1 MKNRFFNLLIC
12 AINFTGSEHRF
23 HRLGVEAF
31 HRKHLL
37 DSTRDKL
44 IIQERLISFLSLIQN
59 SYLQTSELKRFG
71 SDNDGGYVIY
81 SIIDKETSVISC
93 GIGNNASFDFQIST
107 EVKDVYM
114 YDHTIAHVK
123 NLNSNMHF
131 FKVGVGRESSDTY
144 VSIPDIIEK
153 NKIQKSILKIDVEG
167 MEWNIFDSLEAHVL
181 NKFDQIIVEFH
192 NLFEI
197 TSIEKS
203 KLYFR
208 VFSKL
213 ASCFSIINVH
223 PNNWSESR
231 ILCGVPF
238 ADTLELTF
246 LNKNIKLVNNRKML
260 NVNMPNDPVEPDFFL
275 FSTY

>member
-1 MKNRFFNLLIC
+1 MKTRFFNLLIY
-12 AINFTGSEHRF
+12 AINFTSSEHRF
-23 HRLGVEAF
+23 HRLSVGAF

-37 DSTRDKL
+37 GSTRDKL
-44 IIQERLISFLSLIQN
+44 VIRERLISFLSLIQN
-59 SYLQTSELKRFG
+59 SYLQTNELKRFG

-114 YDHTIAHVK
+114 YDHTIANVK
-123 NLNSNMHF
+123 DLNSNMHF
-131 FKVGVGRESSDTY
+131 FKVGVDSESRDTY
-144 VSIPDIIEK
+144 VSIPDIIGK

-167 MEWNIFDSLEAHVL
+167 MEWKIFDSLEAHVL

-197 TSIEKS
+197 TSLEKS

-213 ASCFSIINVH
+213 ASHFSIINVH

-246 LNKNIKLVNNRKML
+246 LNKNIKLVNNRRML
-260 NVNMPNDPVEPDFFL
+260 NLDMPNNPLEPDFFL